1 MHIRRRACCR
11 ADGRLYCIVDLE
23 GVGDVSVAKASI
35 EASLAGLPIP
45 AELYPY
51 VRGAR
56 GGTDGT
62 CVVVLPFLARAR
74 LRVTLV
80 AGEERGSFDVN
91 CARARWESSLV
102 YRLRKDLP
110 PRLRGVQD
118 GWLYDRLRP
127 SLDRLLAGDGVD
139 VWRVSVTWRG
149 SDETDPALELLDEG
163 GRPLEGRV
171 FPFERQLNVPSP
183 AGVSVNRSFFSVELP
198 KGCRC
203 FILRVRDERGLAREG
218 FCSSDERFWKDKEYE
233 TWLHM
238 CDARADDAR
247 YARWFEEHRARGGD
261 LEVQEHARFSY
272 EPLVS
277 LVVPCYRSDAGYLGE
292 LVSSVRAQSYE
303 SWELLLLDSTPDDGV
318 VRAATEGPVLSD
330 ERVRVLDTSA
340 TRGIVGNT
348 NAGVAVA
355 RGDYVAF
362 LDHDDLLEPDALFW
376 YVDALNAPDR
386 PDVLFCDEDLFSER
400 GAYRQPIFKTNLN
413 VDLLY
418 SHNCVTHLLCVR
430 RGLMNEMGISSDDVE
445 GAQDYDLVLRALA
458 HGARFAHVPHVL
470 YHWREHEGSTS
481 GDHAQSKPYAE
492 EAGRLAL
499 ARHLESRGIGAQVV
513 LTKHPFVYR
522 VRYALP
528 DPHPLVS
535 VVIPSRDHVDML
547 RSCIDSLLGRSTYD
561 ALEVVVVENNS
572 ELPETHTY
580 YHDVQVSHPGLV
592 RVIDASSQVGEFN
605 YSRLV
610 NAGVAAAHG
619 SYLLLLNNDTEVISA
634 DFVEEMLGYLQ
645 RPEVGIVG
653 AKLYFRDGL
662 TQHAGMLVGPHGA
675 VAHPNQDFPP
685 QREGYLSHAVRP
697 GNFSAVTG
705 ACQMVRR
712 EVFEEVDGYDESFAV
727 GFNDVDFCFR
737 VRATGRLVT
746 FTPYAELYHYE
757 FVSRGREVA
766 DQDKLVRWKRE
777 QALFMQRWPKVFV
790 KGDPYSNPN
799 LNVNSAYY
807 GL

>member
-1 MHIRRRACCR
+1 MRIRRRACCR

-23 GVGDVSVAKASI
+23 GAGGAPAAEASA
-35 EASLAGLPIP
+35 EASLAGSPIP

-51 VRGAR
+51 EDGAW
-56 GGTDGT
+56 
-62 CVVVLPFLARAR
+62 VVVLPFLARAR
-74 LRVTLV
+74 LRVTLAV
-80 AGEERGSFDVN
+80 GEERGSFDVN

-118 GWLYDRLRP
+118 SWLHDRLRP

-139 VWRVSVTWRG
+139 VWRVSVTWQG
-149 SDETDPALELLDEG
+149 SDETDPALELLDDQ

-171 FPFERQLNVPSP
+171 LPFERQLHVPTP
-183 AGVSVNRSFFSVELP
+183 AGVPVNRSFFSVELP
-198 KGCRC
+198 EGLRC
-203 FILRVRDERGLAREG
+203 FVLRARDQSGLARGG
-218 FCSSDERFWKDKEYE
+218 FCSSDERFWADKEHE

-238 CDARADDAR
+238 RDARADDAH
-247 YARWFEEHRARGGD
+247 YVRWFEEHRAKGGD
-261 LEVQEHARFSY
+261 LEVQAHARLAY

-292 LVSSVRAQSYE
+292 LVSSVRAQSYGR
-303 SWELLLLDSTPDDGV
+303 WELLLLDSTPQDGV
-318 VRAATEGPVLSD
+318 VRAAAKSAGVPD
-330 ERVRVLDTSA
+330 ERVHVLDTSA
-340 TRGIVGNT
+340 PRGIVGNT
-348 NAGVAVA
+348 NAGIAAA

-362 LDHDDLLEPDALFW
+362 LDHDDLLEPDALFR
-376 YVDALNAPDR
+376 YVDALNVPER
-386 PDVLFCDEDLFSER
+386 PDVLFCDEDLFSQR
-400 GAYRQPIFKTNLN
+400 GAYRQPIFKTRLN

-430 RGLMNEMGISSDDVE
+430 RGLVDEMGVSPDDVE

-458 HGARFAHVPHVL
+458 RGARFAHVARVL

-499 ARHLESRGIGAQVV
+499 ARHLESRGIGAEVA
-513 LTKHPFVYR
+513 LTERPFVYR
-522 VRYALP
+522 VRYELP

-535 VVIPSRDHVDML
+535 VVIPSRDHVDLL
-547 RSCIDSLLGRSTYD
+547 RSCMGSLLERSAYD

-572 ELPETHTY
+572 ELPETRAY
-580 YHDVQVSHPGLV
+580 YHDVQASHPGIV
-592 RVIDASSQVGEFN
+592 RVIDASSQAGEFN

-610 NAGVAAAHG
+610 NAGAAAARG
-619 SYLLLLNNDTEVISA
+619 SYLLLLNNDTEVIST

-645 RPEVGIVG
+645 RPEVGVVG

-685 QREGYLSHAVRP
+685 QREGYLSRAVRP

-712 EVFEEVDGYDESFAV
+712 EVFEEVGGYDEDFAV

-766 DQDKLVRWKRE
+766 DPGKLMRWKRE
-777 QALFMQRWPKVFV
+777 QALFVRRWPEVFV
-790 KGDPYSNPN
+790 EGDPYTNPN
-799 LNVNSAYY
+799 LDVDSAYY